1 MSKQLARTPQ
11 RRSPD
16 SARSTTGRSG
26 TAEDPD
32 TAYRLQFAVSLL
44 ARRLRRETGTGLT
57 PSQLSVLSTVHR
69 SGPLTLGE
77 LADCEQVAPPTIT
90 RVVAKLERAGY
101 LRRLPDPEDRRVA
114 RVQLTEDA
122 SLLVV
127 AARQAKAD
135 WVLARLGQ
143 LTPAQQRRL
152 LAAVDAIEA
161 LAELG

>member
-1 MSKQLARTPQ
+1 MSKQIARTPQ
-11 RRSPD
+11 RRTRD
-16 SARSTTGRSG
+16 RDGVAVGRAG
-26 TAEDPD
+26 PAADPD

-44 ARRLRRETGTGLT
+44 ARRLRREIGTGLT

-77 LADCEQVAPPTIT
+77 LADCERVAPPTIT
-90 RVVAKLERAGY
+90 RVVTKLERAGY
-101 LRRLPDPEDRRVA
+101 LQRLPDPEDRRVV
-114 RVQLTEDA
+114 RVQLTDDA
-122 SLLVV
+122 RRLVL

-143 LTPAQQRRL
+143 LPPAQQRRL

-161 LAELG
+161 LAEMG

>member
-1 MSKQLARTPQ
+1 
-11 RRSPD
+11 
-16 SARSTTGRSG
+16 
-26 TAEDPD
+26 
-32 TAYRLQFAVSLL
+32 
-44 ARRLRRETGTGLT
+44 
-57 PSQLSVLSTVHR
+57 
-69 SGPLTLGE
+69 
-77 LADCEQVAPPTIT
+77 
-90 RVVAKLERAGY
+90 
-101 LRRLPDPEDRRVA
+101 VA

>member
-1 MSKQLARTPQ
+1 MSKELTRPD

-16 SARSTTGRSG
+16 GDRSSDGGVR
-26 TAEDPD
+26 TAADAD
-32 TAYRLQFAVSLL
+32 TAYRLQFAISLL
-44 ARRLRRETGTGLT
+44 ARRLRREIGTGLT

-69 SGPLTLGE
+69 SGSLTLGE

-90 RVVAKLERAGY
+90 RVVAKLEGAGY
-101 LRRLPDPEDRRVA
+101 LERLPDPDDRRVA

-122 SLLVV
+122 RQLVA

-143 LTPAQQRRL
+143 LTPAHQRRL

>member
-1 MSKQLARTPQ
+1 MSKQLARPPQ

-16 SARSTTGRSG
+16 RDRVAARSATPP
-26 TAEDPD
+26 ADPD

-44 ARRLRRETGTGLT
+44 ARRLRREIGTGLT

-90 RVVAKLERAGY
+90 RVVSKLERAGY
-101 LRRLPDPEDRRVA
+101 LQRLPDPEDRRVA

-122 SLLVV
+122 RRLVV

-161 LAELG
+161 LAEM